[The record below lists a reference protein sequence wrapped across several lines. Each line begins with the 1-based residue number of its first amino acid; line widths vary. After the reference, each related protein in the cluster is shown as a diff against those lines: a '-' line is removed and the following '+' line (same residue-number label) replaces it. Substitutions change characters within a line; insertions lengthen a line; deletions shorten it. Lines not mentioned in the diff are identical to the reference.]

1 MAVDMH
7 QSLIAD
13 PNIVIIPSVSNTSE
27 SLINEIIIWKDSELC
42 PASTKVCL
50 IATYINEDGA
60 PRIASKSFHI
70 PINIFV
76 KLGSPTKEA
85 EHKISFDVINSG
97 QSNITLSDLFSDLYD
112 NESSNLNSLTNNTIA
127 LEIIDEQNIV
137 SIMTSVKSVN
147 QKFVV
152 QSDSF
157 GALAFIANEL
167 LRRLD
172 RNNIKYDTSKM
183 DLSFIPLNKLFVL
196 IDQHL
201 LARYQVIDLQNSLS
215 SYSAQFRAIQKRLLI
230 KLKDRNPTPLNNLE
244 TLLKVAQT
252 QVICLDIKKFK
263 PSLDLNQV

>member
-1 MAVDMH
+1 
-7 QSLIAD
+7 
-13 PNIVIIPSVSNTSE
+13 
-27 SLINEIIIWKDSELC
+27 
-42 PASTKVCL
+42 
-50 IATYINEDGA
+50 
-60 PRIASKSFHI
+60 
-70 PINIFV
+70 
-76 KLGSPTKEA
+76 
-85 EHKISFDVINSG
+85 
-97 QSNITLSDLFSDLYD
+97 
-112 NESSNLNSLTNNTIA
+112 
-127 LEIIDEQNIV
+127 
-137 SIMTSVKSVN
+137 
-147 QKFVV
+147 VV

-201 LARYQVIDLQNSLS
+201 LARYRVIDLQNSLS

-252 QVICLDIKKFK
+252 QVIYIRKTLRPVCTESFRPGLSLK
-263 PSLDLNQV
+263 PGLKLKNCFESYAYQET